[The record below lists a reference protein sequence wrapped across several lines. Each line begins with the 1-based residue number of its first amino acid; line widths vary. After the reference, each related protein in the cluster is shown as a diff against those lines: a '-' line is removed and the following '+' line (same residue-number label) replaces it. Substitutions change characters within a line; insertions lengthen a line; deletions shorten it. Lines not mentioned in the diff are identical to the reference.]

1 MSQQYFSDM
10 HMHFLYV
17 NNYHITY
24 IVKYKLRNLVT
35 FESMAS

>member
-17 NNYHITY
+17 NYYHITY
-24 IVKYKLRNLVT
+24 TGKLRNLVT
-35 FESMAS
+35 FQSIASW